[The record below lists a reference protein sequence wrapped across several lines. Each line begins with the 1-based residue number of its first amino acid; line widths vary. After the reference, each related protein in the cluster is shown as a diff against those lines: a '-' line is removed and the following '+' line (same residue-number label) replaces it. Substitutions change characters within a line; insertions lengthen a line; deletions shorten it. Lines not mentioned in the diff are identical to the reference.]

1 MKLHI
6 KKKEFPYRTPET
18 VRYFDALKWALVKG
32 KFSLQY
38 FKNISFNLCIFNLLP
53 NKVLRQF
60 SFFYT
65 VGKEIRSYPF
75 SSFAF

>member
-1 MKLHI
+1 MRSPHLI
-6 KKKEFPYRTPET
+6 KNFLIEPLET
-18 VRYFDALKWALVKG
+18 VRYFDVLKWAVVKG
-32 KFSLQY
+32 NFSLQY
-38 FKNISFNLCIFNLLP
+38 FKNISFNLCIFKLLP